1 MKILGIIPARAGSK
15 SIKNKNIINL
25 NGKPLIAHT
34 IMAAKNSKLQNF
46 IVSSDSKK
54 ILNIAK
60 KFGAKNLFLRP
71 KKFSLDSTRSVNLY
85 KFLKKELEKFFEFD
99 AIMVL
104 QPTTPLRRSEDINK
118 SIDFYSNILG
128 MELHEFL
135 SSTDNVK
142 RKSLKFGKQK
152 INLHEASKPFKPH
165 ANNPLPGT
173 MDICFLSEI
182 NIDDWIKLFNKF
194 NINIEDG
201 PVQKTGANGPIR
213 SIYVRDPDKNLIE
226 ISNQI

>member
-1 MKILGIIPARAGSK
+1 MS
-15 SIKNKNIINL
+15 
-25 NGKPLIAHT
+25 
-34 IMAAKNSKLQNF
+34 
-46 IVSSDSKK
+46 
-54 ILNIAK
+54 LNIDHVVITV
-60 KFGAKNLFLRP
+60 
-71 KKFSLDSTRSVNLY
+71 SD
-85 KFLKKELEKFFEFD
+85 
-99 AIMVL
+99 M
-104 QPTTPLRRSEDINK
+104 NK

-165 ANNPLPGT
+165 AINPIPGA

-182 NIDDWIKLFNKF
+182 NIDDWIKIFNKF
-194 NINIEDG
+194 NIKIEDG
-201 PVQKTGANGPIR
+201 PVKKTGANGPIR

>member
-1 MKILGIIPARAGSK
+1 MSF
-15 SIKNKNIINL
+15 NIDHVVI
-25 NGKPLIAHT
+25 T
-34 IMAAKNSKLQNF
+34 VTDM
-46 IVSSDSKK
+46 
-54 ILNIAK
+54 
-60 KFGAKNLFLRP
+60 
-71 KKFSLDSTRSVNLY
+71 
-85 KFLKKELEKFFEFD
+85 
-99 AIMVL
+99 
-104 QPTTPLRRSEDINK
+104 NK

-135 SSTDNVK
+135 SLTDNVK

-165 ANNPLPGT
+165 ANNPIPGA

-182 NIDDWIKLFNKF
+182 NIDDWIKIFNKF
-194 NINIEDG
+194 NIKIEDG
-201 PVQKTGANGPIR
+201 PVKKTGANGPIR